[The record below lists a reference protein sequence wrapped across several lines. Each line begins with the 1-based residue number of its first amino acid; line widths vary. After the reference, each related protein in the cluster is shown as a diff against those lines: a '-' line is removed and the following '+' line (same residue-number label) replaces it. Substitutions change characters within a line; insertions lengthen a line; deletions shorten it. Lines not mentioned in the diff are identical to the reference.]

1 MKNLISRCIFFIG
14 SFILAFS
21 ARAELTIEITK
32 TVSEP
37 YPIAIVPFEWT
48 GAEAIPQDIAQIVS
62 ADLQRSGQFD
72 TLPKEDMLSTPH
84 RKTEIFF
91 RDWRILKQDYLLVGS
106 IQKEPAGDY
115 AVSFELYDVVR
126 ERPIAERRITTK
138 AGGLRDIAHY
148 ISDYV
153 YKEIIGKDSAFST
166 KLVYV
171 TSDRR
176 KTKFELRV
184 SDVDGY
190 RERVILNSKQPIISP
205 AWSPDAKKIAYV
217 SFESGRS
224 AVYVQDLA
232 TGQRKVIAKYKGS
245 NSAPAWSPDGTKL
258 ALVLSKDGN
267 PEVYVKNLSTDR
279 LSRLTNHYGIDTEPN
294 WMPDGRSL
302 VFTSSRGGKPQ
313 IYQVDVATKAVKR
326 LTFEGNYNAR
336 GRVSKDGK
344 FLVMVHRNDK
354 RFHIAAQ
361 ELKTGDIRILT
372 NDTKLD
378 ESPSL
383 APNSNELIY
392 ATKVNGKGILAAVS
406 IDGQVEYRLPATYG
420 EVREPAW
427 SPFLH

>member
-1 MKNLISRCIFFIG
+1 MKNLISRVVLTLG
-14 SFILAFS
+14 LVLSLTAK
-21 ARAELTIEITK
+21 AELTIEITK
-32 TVSEP
+32 GVAEP
-37 YPIAIVPFEWT
+37 YPISIVPFEWK
-48 GAEAIPQDIAQIVS
+48 GAEAIPQDIAQVVS

-72 TLPKEDMLSTPH
+72 PLPREDMLSTPH
-84 RKTEIFF
+84 RRSEIFF
-91 RDWRILKQDYLLVGS
+91 RDWRILKQDYLLVGAVS
-106 IQKEPAGDY
+106 KEPNGDY
-115 AVSFELYDVVR
+115 AVSFEVFDVVR
-126 ERPIAERRITTK
+126 EKPLIERRVTTK

-153 YKEIIGKDSAFST
+153 YKEIVGKQGAFST

-171 TSDRR
+171 TSDKR
-176 KTKFELRV
+176 KTQFELRV

-205 AWSPDAKKIAYV
+205 AWSPDGRKVSYV

-224 AVYVQDLA
+224 AVYIQDLS
-232 TGQRKVIAKYKGS
+232 TGKRKVIANYKGS

-258 ALVLSKDGN
+258 ALVLSRDGN

-279 LSRLTNHYGIDTEPN
+279 LTRLTNHYGIDTEPH
-294 WMPDGRSL
+294 WTPDGQSL
-302 VFTSSRGGKPQ
+302 IFTSSRGGKPQ
-313 IYQVDVATKAVKR
+313 IYQVNLSTKAVKR

-336 GRVSKDGK
+336 GRITKDGK
-344 FLVMVHRNDK
+344 YLVMVHRNST

-361 ELKTGDIRILT
+361 DLKTGDVRILT
-372 NDTKLD
+372 NDTVLD

-427 SPFLH
+427 SPFFQ